1 MKKRALSLFMALALC
16 LSMAPEVSFAEEAG
30 AVTEQEAQSSE
41 SADDGYTT
49 GNETPGNDI
58 IGNDVSGG
66 DVSDGDT
73 NAEVQDAEKDAA
85 VLSVQEQ
92 INALPDVDALP
103 AMEEDEILAA
113 YMAVQEAYAAYD
125 ALTAE
130 QQAQITGAD
139 CFEDLFGWFNGQ
151 IAPLEVYTNIESGV
165 VGVVNEETGE
175 RKSWSGSRTG
185 CHIVDADVTTAWGT
199 SYDSYYVLKDK
210 EDVTLSSLTVQ
221 GSSPAYLYLGKDTT
235 LTISGPITFRNGG
248 CLFVYGASDG
258 SGKVIINNTSDSA
271 AIQAEGES
279 NGSYLAVC
287 GGTLEITSTSGRIT
301 DGVYLVNGN
310 DSYHYMEYTIDDK
323 AVAYDENKE
332 MLEGKTIAGTKLTLT
347 WCEHKS
353 EYVTYVPSS
362 ETQHIMNCAQCGF
375 VGTAVAC
382 EFDNPD
388 SYDPGDANGHYA
400 KCFCGNVDTTNQ
412 LEHQFVTMPT
422 DNGQYHTSRCGY
434 CNYIEGGAEQEAH
447 IWDTAEGDCEVCD
460 FMPVAKDSLDN
471 LYDGGTQTGVK
482 TALDAVA
489 DGNGAEYVELYSKK
503 ADDKGITENV
513 EFEHPGK
520 TVELRMNGY
529 TLQANGNPTLRVT
542 DGTLNITGD
551 ATIKSIGQSQE
562 TVGYGISVSGGK
574 LIFEGNLNAEGG
586 LHDKTRRS
594 AVTANGGEL
603 EFKGGLDL
611 NGGLTLTGDA
621 KLTDGL
627 TQGTFR
633 AEGDTNGSARVSVEG
648 SNVYSN
654 VQGLLAEGYAFVDQD
669 DENVFV
675 DASAKALTKDV
686 TIVKHTHDYQPVDG
700 SGDYQCVT
708 CGLTCSHDGGFSG
721 GACAVCHK
729 PCPHTNATKSKEDNQ
744 YYCNACET
752 AMLVQIEKDG
762 KTWFGADFRA
772 AMCEAEDG
780 TKITLLA
787 DVVMSG
793 WSKAKISG
801 DNKVVTLDLN
811 GHNITGRG
819 GIYVGKNDNS
829 ATCRLNIMGAGS
841 IETVTIDLKGT
852 LDLSGWTGST
862 IRDLNISDNSTYPE
876 NEREAGLIVGS
887 KAGTIQTLSFGNNQL
902 SKREKIKLSGGSY
915 GEISELGFTAVKL
928 GDLLEVGY
936 AFQNAN
942 GTYVNYEQTIN
953 RAAIYNVKVV
963 KCPHEKV
970 GEDGTC
976 VYCNKTGIAAT
987 LDGEAYSDVNTAVTD
1002 WLSKGGV
1009 LKLCTDYSGSIDFS
1023 SATNPLTIDLNG
1035 HSFNQGKEMSLNGAS
1050 LTITDTSTT
1059 ASGNFGQLAAD
1070 NGTLILEG
1078 GKLEELNVPE
1088 NSPAAISLRGGGFT
1102 AGTISCDAY
1111 KMLEDGYYLLH
1122 DGAPVN
1128 PANATDG
1135 PSTGDSYQIKK
1146 ADITAGGEKN
1156 GTVTFGENR
1165 VPIGANVS
1173 VGEDGITHVQFGWYA
1188 VTDNGAVVQLA
1199 ESDEVALSDEAAS
1212 YEPNAAD
1219 CEAYAARWNGLYG
1232 GKTYELLC
1240 VVTGKDSNNSTQ
1252 WQTVL
1257 KGYQLGVEQASL
1269 DSEKTVIT
1277 QQANSGN
1284 TGNKAD
1290 NRLVVTPNA
1299 DGGLDDVTYKFNVY
1313 YDGKMLARDTDY
1325 TIKDGNTAKNAGEH
1339 TLIIEGTGNYTGEKT
1354 VTWTIEPYELSAEL
1368 AFNTQVTKSYD
1379 GTVAADESTQGV
1391 ADLGVFKID
1400 SGNLRNPVVSLN
1412 GSEIDLT
1419 DSVIRTDLR
1428 FDSEKAGSRTFS
1440 FTLTLKGD
1448 NFVFADGEKAAEF
1461 ELSGAKAAISK
1472 KTIDAPAAKDLSVV
1486 NGHEATYTVDLT
1498 EMLPELASPM
1508 KYGDVQYS
1516 IDGYSLDPDY
1526 YTSSNQA
1533 SIEDGQLKLPILES
1547 QQTGDVNVGT
1557 VTVKVTSD
1565 NVEDFILTIK
1575 VTARDKI
1582 VPQLDGTLTLDPAEI
1597 TYGDKLSKIAT
1608 ISGTMK
1614 DGNEEVPGTFV
1625 WQNPDAV
1632 LNAGTHD
1639 VTWVFTPTDNMNY
1652 AVATGT
1658 VTVKVNKA
1666 EQGGTVSMISYTY
1679 NAAPNTPTLTGR
1691 TGDSSATVTY
1701 YYSTTDTNEG
1711 GTEWKNIDSTTL
1723 DAETYY
1729 MYAVIGATENYK
1741 EFTTPAVRFVV
1752 WKAAPEYTEPTGVTA
1767 KYGQMLG
1774 EITLTNPEGNM
1785 DGKWSWEAPATIP
1798 NKTGE
1803 AVYNVRFKPTSE
1815 NYKEVTEIAINV
1827 TVVKGDGKNLATDE
1841 LTQKFTD
1848 SSEHTYTPDWS
1859 GLPAGQTWSYSCASS
1874 VSNGSAAKLTTKVS
1888 AENGELT
1895 YAVSG
1900 GEVGDTITVTLK
1912 ASCENYKDFTVTL
1925 NITLTEKDNQ
1935 KPLTITGSNIGVY
1948 GQTMKLG
1955 TTGGS
1960 GTGKVTYSIEAGSEG
1975 EATIDAD
1982 GVLTPVK
1989 AGYIVVRATKAADAE
2004 YNEITSDR
2012 FEILITQAPT
2022 TGEPRYTK
2030 ITTGGK
2036 TLADAGLTLEGGTLN
2051 PAEGKLEWIDFEG
2064 DTLPN
2069 DTEVEVN
2076 AIYTWCFT
2084 PKDTNYAHLTGDVVL
2099 YYVEAPAISAQ
2110 PKDAS
2115 VKAGEKAVFEVTATG
2130 TDLTYQWQID
2140 RNDGKGFVNLNGAT
2154 GASYTSGVTDMDCNG
2169 FKYQCIISNV
2179 AGSVTTE
2186 TVTLTVTVYYTITAT
2201 AGEHGS
2207 ISPSGAVEVAEGSNQ
2222 TFTITADAGYEIE
2235 SLKVDGT
2242 EVSVAAS
2249 YTFETVKAA
2258 HTIEVT
2264 FKVVVYEIIGGADSS
2279 WTQNVDGSLAI
2290 RGNGE
2295 IADFQKVLVDGNVVD
2310 PENYIVTEGSTIIT
2324 LKPEFLSTLSEGSH
2338 TFEIVWTNGSAGTS
2352 FTVAKNTSGNNGGNN
2367 NGNNNSNNSS
2377 NNNSSDNAGSSDGT
2391 ADKTVIAP
2399 KTGDDSLDA
2408 LLVVFVVVAFVG
2420 LAGVLVLKK
2429 KNTYK

>member
-1498 EMLPELASPM
+1498 EMLPELAS
-1508 KYGDVQYS
+1508 
-1516 IDGYSLDPDY
+1516 
-1526 YTSSNQA
+1526 
-1533 SIEDGQLKLPILES
+1533 
-1547 QQTGDVNVGT
+1547 
-1557 VTVKVTSD
+1557 
-1565 NVEDFILTIK
+1565 
-1575 VTARDKI
+1575 
-1582 VPQLDGTLTLDPAEI
+1582 VP
-1597 TYGDKLSKIAT
+1597 
-1608 ISGTMK
+1608 
-1614 DGNEEVPGTFV
+1614 
-1625 WQNPDAV
+1625 
-1632 LNAGTHD
+1632 TH
-1639 VTWVFTPTDNMNY
+1639 
-1652 AVATGT
+1652 
-1658 VTVKVNKA
+1658 
-1666 EQGGTVSMISYTY
+1666 
-1679 NAAPNTPTLTGR
+1679 
-1691 TGDSSATVTY
+1691 
-1701 YYSTTDTNEG
+1701 
-1711 GTEWKNIDSTTL
+1711 
-1723 DAETYY
+1723 
-1729 MYAVIGATENYK
+1729 
-1741 EFTTPAVRFVV
+1741 
-1752 WKAAPEYTEPTGVTA
+1752 
-1767 KYGQMLG
+1767 
-1774 EITLTNPEGNM
+1774 
-1785 DGKWSWEAPATIP
+1785 
-1798 NKTGE
+1798 
-1803 AVYNVRFKPTSE
+1803 
-1815 NYKEVTEIAINV
+1815 
-1827 TVVKGDGKNLATDE
+1827 
-1841 LTQKFTD
+1841 
-1848 SSEHTYTPDWS
+1848 
-1859 GLPAGQTWSYSCASS
+1859 
-1874 VSNGSAAKLTTKVS
+1874 
-1888 AENGELT
+1888 
-1895 YAVSG
+1895 
-1900 GEVGDTITVTLK
+1900 
-1912 ASCENYKDFTVTL
+1912 
-1925 NITLTEKDNQ
+1925 
-1935 KPLTITGSNIGVY
+1935 
-1948 GQTMKLG
+1948 
-1955 TTGGS
+1955 
-1960 GTGKVTYSIEAGSEG
+1960 
-1975 EATIDAD
+1975 
-1982 GVLTPVK
+1982 
-1989 AGYIVVRATKAADAE
+1989 
-2004 YNEITSDR
+2004 
-2012 FEILITQAPT
+2012 
-2022 TGEPRYTK
+2022 
-2030 ITTGGK
+2030 
-2036 TLADAGLTLEGGTLN
+2036 
-2051 PAEGKLEWIDFEG
+2051 
-2064 DTLPN
+2064 
-2069 DTEVEVN
+2069 
-2076 AIYTWCFT
+2076 
-2084 PKDTNYAHLTGDVVL
+2084 
-2099 YYVEAPAISAQ
+2099 
-2110 PKDAS
+2110 
-2115 VKAGEKAVFEVTATG
+2115 
-2130 TDLTYQWQID
+2130 
-2140 RNDGKGFVNLNGAT
+2140 
-2154 GASYTSGVTDMDCNG
+2154 
-2169 FKYQCIISNV
+2169 
-2179 AGSVTTE
+2179 
-2186 TVTLTVTVYYTITAT
+2186 
-2201 AGEHGS
+2201 
-2207 ISPSGAVEVAEGSNQ
+2207 
-2222 TFTITADAGYEIE
+2222 
-2235 SLKVDGT
+2235 
-2242 EVSVAAS
+2242 
-2249 YTFETVKAA
+2249 
-2258 HTIEVT
+2258 
-2264 FKVVVYEIIGGADSS
+2264 
-2279 WTQNVDGSLAI
+2279 
-2290 RGNGE
+2290 
-2295 IADFQKVLVDGNVVD
+2295 
-2310 PENYIVTEGSTIIT
+2310 
-2324 LKPEFLSTLSEGSH
+2324 
-2338 TFEIVWTNGSAGTS
+2338 
-2352 FTVAKNTSGNNGGNN
+2352 
-2367 NGNNNSNNSS
+2367 
-2377 NNNSSDNAGSSDGT
+2377 
-2391 ADKTVIAP
+2391 
-2399 KTGDDSLDA
+2399 
-2408 LLVVFVVVAFVG
+2408 
-2420 LAGVLVLKK
+2420 
-2429 KNTYK
+2429 